1 MVDVS
6 KVTPLQEYVIARH
19 SRMVGKVLDLIETA
33 MPEGTQCEKVKKLI
47 QVPLY
52 DFRNEILK
60 LTVEGEVPEDVEN

>member
-60 LTVEGEVPEDVEN
+60 LTVEGEVPEDPEN